1 MSVAQFVNAVL
12 VDSQTQLNKLSAQRT
27 TPLTE
32 QDVTEVVA
40 QNMVFVPSSMQYA
53 VLQGVCG
60 NLYTQLHV
68 DNDRMNTAMSAPS
81 NSISARGSSPIPAD
95 ESDIDTDDEI
105 YTETAETEAVVDEAV
120 DMDIDVEH
128 NQPEVPNDNQP
139 EDLPLLTDLQPL
151 TLVLRPGHNIPSFLM
166 FGMMSLAVVGCT
178 LALWT

>member
-68 DNDRMNTAMSAPS
+68 DNDCMNTAMSAPS
-81 NSISARGSSPIPAD
+81 RSISARGSSPIPAD
-95 ESDIDTDDEI
+95 ESDIDTDEEI
-105 YTETAETEAVVDEAV
+105 YTEAVIDEAV
-120 DMDIDVEH
+120 DMDIDVDH
-128 NQPEVPNDNQP
+128 NQPEVPSYSQP
-139 EDLPLLTDLQPL
+139 EDLPLPNDLQPL
-151 TLVLRPGHNIPSFLM
+151 TLVIRPGHNIPSFLM
-166 FGMMSLAVVGCT
+166 FGMMTLAVVGCT